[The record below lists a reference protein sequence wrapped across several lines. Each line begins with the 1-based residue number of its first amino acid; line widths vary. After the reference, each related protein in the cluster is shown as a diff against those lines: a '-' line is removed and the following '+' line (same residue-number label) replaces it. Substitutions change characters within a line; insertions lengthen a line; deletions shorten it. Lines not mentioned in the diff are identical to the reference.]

1 MRPMMLISV
10 MVSAPYSSLSAAKR
24 FSLESPEDT
33 HRARQAADYRG
44 GKPPEALHSARVH
57 KHTHTQ
63 RESHIHTLIQAN
75 TYTYMLYQDSVTGT
89 PQKWGYTFALI
100 CVPTLCTR
108 SSTHTMYWLSL
119 AKLTLSDSITGMHSK
134 VLRVFNMW
142 LHI

>member
-1 MRPMMLISV
+1 MMLISV

-44 GKPPEALHSARVH
+44 GKPPEALHSAQVH
-57 KHTHTQ
+57 KHTHTHTH
-63 RESHIHTLIQAN
+63 RESHVHTFIQAN

-100 CVPTLCTR
+100 LPTMCAY
-108 SSTHTMYWLSL
+108 SVYQIQHTHDVL
-119 AKLTLSDSITGMHSK
+119 AFISQTHA
-134 VLRVFNMW
+134 VRFNNRDAQ
-142 LHI
+142 

>member
-75 TYTYMLYQDSVTGT
+75 TYTYMLYQDSVTDT

-100 CVPTLCTR
+100 LSTMCTYIMHQIQHTHHVLAFI
-108 SSTHTMYWLSL
+108 SQTHT
-119 AKLTLSDSITGMHSK
+119 
-134 VLRVFNMW
+134 VRFNNRDAQ
-142 LHI
+142 